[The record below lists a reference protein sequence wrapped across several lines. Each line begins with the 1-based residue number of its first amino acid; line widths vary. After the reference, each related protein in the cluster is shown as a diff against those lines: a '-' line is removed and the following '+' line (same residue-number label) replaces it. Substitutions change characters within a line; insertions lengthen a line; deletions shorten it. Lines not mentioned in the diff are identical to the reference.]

1 MGSRSCAHAPRHGDR
16 VVRQTDGRKDF
27 IMEFPSALSLI
38 SLVFATCTL
47 FLLEHF
53 DFWTGFLSHPFWSQ
67 KANWM
72 GIGIGAGSGLVLHA
86 MAGNQK
92 RCLLYA
98 MLCFAVSGLGL
109 FIFTSMSKEAF
120 AASYA
125 ENRLAGQ
132 LWFYG
137 FIAYIGALFLLLS
150 FALTFVLHEEKK

>member
-1 MGSRSCAHAPRHGDR
+1 M
-16 VVRQTDGRKDF
+16 KF
-27 IMEFPSALSLI
+27 LSGLALI
-38 SLVFATCTL
+38 SLVFAACSL

-67 KANWM
+67 KANWF

-92 RCLLYA
+92 RRLLYA
-98 MLCFAVSGLGL
+98 MLCFAVLGLGL
-109 FIFTSMSKEAF
+109 FILTSMSKEAF
-120 AASYA
+120 ASSYA

-137 FIAYIGALFLLLS
+137 FIAYIWALYLLLS
-150 FALTFVLHEEKK
+150 FALTFVLHEEKE